1 MFQTTIHTQRVL
13 IALEEAGAEYTLYR
27 IDMSNKPEWYFKINP
42 LGKVR
47 PITSLISTSASS

>member
-13 IALEEAGAEYTLYR
+13 IALEEAGAEYTLYH

-47 PITSLISTSASS
+47 PTTSLISTSTSS

>member
-13 IALEEAGAEYTLYR
+13 IALEEAGAEYTLYH

-42 LGKVR
+42 LGKAR
-47 PITSLISTSASS
+47 STTPLISTSTSS